1 MNRIKKE
8 IKKWVKLDL
17 NLFFVL
23 VFSYGFN
30 NDNFFLCVSYFMLIL
45 ADLCVL

>member
-8 IKKWVKLDL
+8 IKKGVKLDL

-30 NDNFFLCVSYFMLIL
+30 NDNFFSICIL
-45 ADLCVL
+45 FYAHSG